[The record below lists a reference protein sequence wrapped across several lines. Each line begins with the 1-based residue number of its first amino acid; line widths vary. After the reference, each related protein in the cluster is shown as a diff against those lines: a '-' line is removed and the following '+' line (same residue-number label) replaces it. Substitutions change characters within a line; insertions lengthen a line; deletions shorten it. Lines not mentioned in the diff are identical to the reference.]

1 MSLKDKY
8 LNLAL
13 NYDYVPLKVDRDM
26 LRKDTESQ
34 IIERIKRF
42 EHSSRNFDIIA
53 QRNDYYGNS

>member
-1 MSLKDKY
+1 MTLKDKY

-13 NYDYVPLKVDRDM
+13 NFDYFPSKTDREM

-42 EHSSRNFDIIA
+42 E
-53 QRNDYYGNS
+53 